1 MSIGRSILLAAA
13 QNQAIN
19 NFALKSRVVKRA
31 TRAFMPGERPEDA
44 MDAGAVLAK
53 DGRKLLYTK
62 LGEAITNIAEAD
74 AVRDHYLWFFDQL
87 KGRGLPA
94 HVSVKPTQLGLE
106 QSEAKCLEHCLALAA
121 KAESV
126 GSSLWI
132 DMEDS
137 SYVDR
142 TLALYVTVKAKHPR
156 TGLALQAYLFRT
168 PKDLERLRPLK
179 PIIRLVKGAYA
190 EPAAVAFPKKSDT
203 DAAFEVISRTML
215 DWAKTGECT
224 PVLGTHD
231 IALLDRLIAY
241 ADGIRLEK
249 GRYEIHMLYGIREKA
264 QARFRSEGHAV
275 ATLISYGN
283 AWFRWYMRRL
293 AERPANVLFVARSIF
308 G

>member
-1 MSIGRSILLAAA
+1 MSFGRSILLAAA
-13 QNQAIN
+13 QSPAIN
-19 NFALKSRVVKRA
+19 EFALKSRVVKRA
-31 TRAFMPGERPEDA
+31 TRAFMPGEHPEDA
-44 MDAGAVLAK
+44 LDAGAALCK

-74 AVRDHYLWFFDQL
+74 AVRDHYLWFFNQL
-87 KGRGLPA
+87 KPRGLPA
-94 HVSVKPTQLGLE
+94 HVSIKPTQLGLD

-126 GSSLWI
+126 GSALWI

-142 TLALYVTVKAKHPR
+142 TLALYEAVKAKHAS
-156 TGLALQAYLFRT
+156 TGLALQAYLVRT
-168 PKDLERLRPLK
+168 PKDLERLRAIK
-179 PIIRLVKGAYA
+179 PVIRLVKGAYA

-203 DAAFEVISRTML
+203 DAAFEAISRTML
-215 DWAKTGECT
+215 DWAKSGECT

-231 IALLDRLIAY
+231 IPLLARLIAY

-249 GRYEIHMLYGIREKA
+249 GKYEIHMLYGIREKE
-264 QARFRSEGHAV
+264 QARFRREGHAV
-275 ATLISYGN
+275 ATLISYGS